1 MADNVK
7 TAEITKYTKE
17 QLRKSAK
24 YKADVD
30 ILSVVLDDNTSY
42 TFDEADK
49 LIKKFKEK
57 KVK

>member
-7 TAEITKYTKE
+7 TEITKYTKE

>member
-1 MADNVK
+1 MAENAK
-7 TAEITKYTKE
+7 AEKITKFTKE
-17 QLRKSAK
+17 QLKHSAK

-30 ILSVVLDDNTSY
+30 ILSVVLDDNVSY

>member
-24 YKADVD
+24 YKGDVD